1 VSMSGNITNEEL
13 EEIKEGFEKIDLN
26 SNGYINTSELGELF
40 REIGFQ
46 MPGYKIREIIQ
57 SVDLDKDGQIN
68 FNEFITIF
76 TDLKNDDVAQS
87 FKKALNKKEGI
98 LAIGGTSEISSEGT
112 QHSISE
118 AERFAFAN
126 WINSSLEKDPDCQQ
140 FLPINPNTD
149 ALFKVV
155 GDGILLCKM
164 INISVPDTI
173 DERAINKKKLT
184 TFTTQENLNLAL
196 NSASAI
202 GCQVVNIGA
211 QDLKEVKRTF
221 LGLRLIR
228 LVYM

>member
-140 FLPINPNTD
+140 YAVSMARKIGTKVYALPEDLVEPNS
-149 ALFKVV
+149 
-155 GDGILLCKM
+155 KM
-164 INISVPDTI
+164 VMTI
-173 DERAINKKKLT
+173 FACLMGR
-184 TFTTQENLNLAL
+184 
-196 NSASAI
+196 
-202 GCQVVNIGA
+202 GM
-211 QDLKEVKRTF
+211 KR
-221 LGLRLIR
+221 
-228 LVYM
+228 V